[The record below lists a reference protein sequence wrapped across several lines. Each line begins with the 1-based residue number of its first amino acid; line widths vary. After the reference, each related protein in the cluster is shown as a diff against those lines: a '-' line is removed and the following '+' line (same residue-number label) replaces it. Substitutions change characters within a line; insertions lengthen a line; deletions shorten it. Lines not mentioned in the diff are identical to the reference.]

1 MKRKSRAV
9 PPEPSGFN
17 YATLAILA
25 GVFLLGIGAGMAFSS
40 TANIDPQNVASREF
54 IDRSAPNPELCVQFG
69 ASALVMDLRVFLT
82 LNPFNVYVSQPA
94 VEPGCV
100 LRTNNWAI
108 LEQRK
113 LISNEEVRQCKN
125 RMNTFGFTGPLEGK
139 PEIDCVYKND
149 SAENLFLNQPG
160 MGVPRETDRF

>member
-1 MKRKSRAV
+1 MKRTNRTV
-9 PPEPSGFN
+9 PGESSGFN

-82 LNPFNVYVSQPA
+82 LNPFNVYISRPA

-100 LRTNNWAI
+100 LRSNN
-108 LEQRK
+108 
-113 LISNEEVRQCKN
+113 
-125 RMNTFGFTGPLEGK
+125 
-139 PEIDCVYKND
+139 
-149 SAENLFLNQPG
+149 
-160 MGVPRETDRF
+160 